1 MPATETAAA
10 SAIYQMPFMIRL
22 VCATFAAV
30 LLFAAGAQ
38 AQGLVPPD
46 ADWRAI
52 DTQNFRVTFTPE
64 LETVAR
70 RAAERAE
77 RAHALISRELI
88 RAPAG
93 KIDMVIT
100 NHVDFANG
108 MATPFPRNQIIIY
121 AHPPANTTSLDFSS
135 DWLDLLIIHEL
146 VHIFHLDHASGPLQA
161 LRSVFGRNPV
171 LFPQLWTTGW
181 MVEGLAVYFESLLT
195 GAGRVLGT
203 HHDMILRTAILQDRF
218 FSIDRASGDPRTWP
232 GGSTRYIYGSLFVD
246 HLARRHGAEKIPE
259 LVERSGRL
267 LIPLRL
273 NTAARRTVG
282 VSFDAAWR
290 EWEDSLRVR
299 YTTLVDTLAEQGIT
313 TPEIIVRSGRQTSF
327 PRYSPSG
334 DALAYESAT
343 GIDNPTTRLLL
354 ADGSTQVVGRRFG
367 GGPISWRPDGAGYLD
382 SQLEI
387 RDRNRIFTDLL
398 MVDRDGSSRWITQG
412 ERIWSADVH
421 PDSRTVIAV
430 ADANGTNRL
439 VIRDLVTGGTRDLIE
454 PDMDV
459 HWAHPRWSPDGALVA
474 VSRMLPDA
482 RYDVVILDAQGSLVR
497 EVTADRAL
505 DATPAWSPDGRFLVF
520 SSDRTGITNL
530 YAYELATGQLRQ
542 VTNVI
547 TGALEPDVSPDGQWI
562 AFTYYQAD
570 GYHIAR
576 VPFAPDSWVP
586 APPIDEALEQ
596 GSLPAADPARAVAVE
611 QAPVRAYSPFP
622 TVAPA
627 TWIVNFA
634 DREVLGVGIGA
645 VTWGNDVVGRHDWT
659 AGALVYAEG
668 RRVEADAEYWYRGF
682 GNPELGFDLS
692 QAWYLQLRS
701 GTELRGGSILPQAL
715 VRRDRAAGTSLR
727 WVRPRFRSTMW
738 AGVRGALRERELS
751 WETPE
756 TAPAELSFR
765 EIPREVGFSVN
776 GGISSVRAF
785 ALSTGPQQGASLAT
799 TLSTNRYLS
808 SFPDETDPRGYGRLV
823 GRSRFFHALFPR
835 ADSRDVLALRL
846 DGGMEFGSLSP
857 GFDLGGAAGGSPGI
871 FSGLLESP
879 GFAFPVRGY
888 GSRTQWGNRVA
899 LGSAEYR
906 VPLAT
911 VERGVGLIPVYL
923 GRLSANAFAD
933 AGTAWCTADC
943 ASHLRV
949 EPTSP
954 DLLYSIGLE
963 GFAELNFGF
972 RFPLPLRAGV
982 ALPLRDGDGPVVYVR
997 AGRSF

>member
-1 MPATETAAA
+1 MPSMIFRLACVTLA
-10 SAIYQMPFMIRL
+10 S
-22 VCATFAAV
+22 V
-30 LLFAAGAQ
+30 LLFAGGAQ

-46 ADWRAI
+46 GDWRAF
-52 DTQNFRVTFTPE
+52 DTPNFRVTFTPE
-64 LETVAR
+64 LETIAR

-77 RAHALISRELI
+77 RAHSLIARELI

-93 KIDMVIT
+93 RIDMIIS

-146 VHIFHLDHASGPLQA
+146 VHIFHLDHATGPLQA

-195 GAGRVLGT
+195 GAGRVHGT

-232 GGSTRYIYGSLFVD
+232 GGSTRYVYGSLFLD
-246 HLARRHGAEKIPE
+246 HMARRHGVEKIPE
-259 LVERSGRL
+259 FVERTGRL
-267 LIPLRL
+267 LIPYRL
-273 NTAARRTVG
+273 NTAARRTFG
-282 VSFDAAWR
+282 VSFNSAWQ
-290 EWEDSLRVR
+290 EWEDSLRVH
-299 YTTLVDTLAEQGIT
+299 YTALVDTLAERGIT

-343 GIDNPTTRLLL
+343 GIDDPTTRLLL
-354 ADGSTQVVGRRFG
+354 ADGSTQLVARRFG
-367 GGPISWRPDGAGYLD
+367 GGPISWRPDGTGFLD

-398 MVDRDGSSRWITQG
+398 MVERDGSSRWITQG

-421 PDSRTVIAV
+421 PDGRTAIAV
-430 ADANGTNRL
+430 SDADGTNRL
-439 VIRDLVTGGTRDLIE
+439 VILDLETGVTRNLVE
-454 PDMDV
+454 PDLDT

-482 RYDVVILDAQGSLVR
+482 RYDVVILDAGGRLVR

-505 DATPAWSPDGRFLVF
+505 DATPAWAPDARFLVF

-530 YAYELATGQLRQ
+530 YAYELATGRLLQI
-542 VTNVI
+542 TNVI

-562 AFTYYQAD
+562 AFAYYQAD

-576 VPFAPDSWVP
+576 VPFTPDRWLP
-586 APPIDEALEQ
+586 APPIDPEIEQ
-596 GSLPAADPARAVAVE
+596 SPLPLADPARAIAAE

-622 TVAPA
+622 TVLPA
-627 TWIVNFA
+627 TWILNY
-634 DREVLGVGIGA
+634 DNREVLGRGFGA
-645 VTWGNDVVGRHDWT
+645 MTWGTDVVGRHDWA
-659 AGALVYAEG
+659 AGALVFTDG
-668 RRVEADAEYWYRGF
+668 GRVEADAEYWYRGF
-682 GNPELGFDLS
+682 GDPEIGFDVS
-692 QAWYLQLRS
+692 QSWSLQLRS
-701 GTELRGGSILPQAL
+701 GTEVQGGVALPQAL
-715 VRRDRAAGTSLR
+715 LRRDRVAGSSLR
-727 WVRPRFRSTMW
+727 WVRPRFRSTLW
-738 AGVRGALRERELS
+738 GGVRGALRERELG

-756 TAPAELSFR
+756 TAPPELVFR
-765 EIPREVGFSVN
+765 EIPREMGLSVH
-776 GGISSVRAF
+776 GGISNVRGF

-799 TLSTNRYLS
+799 VVSTNRYLS
-808 SFPDETDPRGYGRLV
+808 SSPDEPGARGYSRVVARTRL
-823 GRSRFFHALFPR
+823 FHGLFPR
-835 ADSRDVLALRL
+835 ADSRDVIALRL
-846 DGGMEFGSLSP
+846 DGGLELGSLSP
-857 GFDLGGAAGGSPGI
+857 GFDLGGASGGSPGV

-879 GFAFPVRGY
+879 GFAFPLRGY
-888 GSRTQWGNRVA
+888 GSGAQWGDRVA
-899 LGSAEYR
+899 LASAEYR

-911 VERGVGLIPVYL
+911 VERGVGLIPLYL
-923 GRLSANAFAD
+923 GRLSANIFAD

-943 ASHLRV
+943 ASFLRV

-954 DLLYSIGLE
+954 DLLTSIGLE
-963 GFAELNFGF
+963 GFAELNIGF
-972 RFPLPLRAGV
+972 RFPLPLRTGV
-982 ALPLRDGDGPVVYVR
+982 ALPLRDGDGPVVYLR
-997 AGRSF
+997 AGRAF